1 MPRRRQA
8 RAKKPMRKRYGKK
21 RIAKKKANKI
31 STVTI
36 RQPGVVCADRYRV
49 KLRYVDTTSNRVGT
63 SGASFGLVRY
73 YANNLFDPN
82 PLVFTTTIPGFK
94 QLTTLYDHYRVRAT
108 KIVVRATNMEAFP
121 VVVLVWPSF
130 IDLTTSSSNQFFQEM
145 LANPYVKWKMLSPK
159 GGMDRCQLTNYISW
173 QKFAGT
179 KNVSTDVDYAAL
191 VNAAPAQLFFLNIAA
206 YSVDNTNF
214 TPNTSVVFESRLTFY
229 SEFYERV
236 TLAS

>member
-8 RAKKPMRKRYGKK
+8 RAKKPMRKRYGRK

-31 STVTI
+31 ATVTI

-63 SGASFGLVRY
+63 AGSSFGLVRY
-73 YANNLFDPN
+73 YANSLFDPN
-82 PLVFTTTIPGFK
+82 PLIFTTVIPGFK
-94 QLTTLYDHYRVRAT
+94 QLTTLYDRYRVKAT

-130 IDLTTSSSNQFFQEM
+130 VDLTTSSSNQFFQEM

-173 QKFAGT
+173 QKYAGT
-179 KNVSTDVDYAAL
+179 KNVSTDVDYSAL
-191 VNAAPAQLFFLNIAA
+191 VSANPANLFYLNIAA

-214 TPNTSVVFESRLTFY
+214 TVNTSVVFESRLTFY

-236 TLAS
+236 TLSS